1 MTTDTSKFIPADRLS
16 LEQQPIDMKAPILL
30 RPLGDDPKDK
40 RNWVLKAIER
50 TGQSLDVAITTWAFG
65 FALEDDLMW
74 NATVE
79 YKGEE
84 EARRHYDEV
93 WRRIPEKYHDAAQKV
108 FTRKSDEPPYGPVL
122 EIGADEIASRLELS
136 KEDALV
142 LWNRGFTGH
151 DHQMWRVWEDFY
163 GAREGVI
170 MYSRVWEGFALGFL
184 DVIKGVVGMQE
195 FKTTDD
201 LARLNRAYWEAIGC
215 EVEDV
220 EQTDD
225 RLVAIIKTCPYFD
238 NMVDMYGKEA
248 ASEMMKKTIGP
259 TSANYYQALMK
270 ALGLWDTFFV
280 TQDQFRSLG
289 DSRLPDGLRAPLGAA
304 AGHGRRGVVTETP
317 ETLARGRA
325 GRLGGA
331 LPGRPRARRA
341 RTGASRG
348 HGGDAARRAR
358 AGVPR
363 GGGRGRRAG
372 GGAHARR
379 PAGRGHARAPASR
392 AGALVRRARG

>member
-1 MTTDTSKFIPADRLS
+1 M
-16 LEQQPIDMKAPILL
+16 
-30 RPLGDDPKDK
+30 
-40 RNWVLKAIER
+40 
-50 TGQSLDVAITTWAFG
+50 
-65 FALEDDLMW
+65 
-74 NATVE
+74 
-79 YKGEE
+79 
-84 EARRHYDEV
+84 
-93 WRRIPEKYHDAAQKV
+93 
-108 FTRKSDEPPYGPVL
+108 FTRKSDEPPYAPAL
-122 EIGADEIASRLELS
+122 EIGADEIASRLGLS
-136 KEDALV
+136 KEDALI

-195 FKTTDD
+195 FKTTED

-215 EVEDV
+215 EVENV

-270 ALGLWDTFFV
+270 ALGP
-280 TQDQFRSLG
+280 LG
-289 DSRLPDGLRAPLGAA
+289 HVLRHAGPVPLARGLGLPDGLHAPLVEA
-304 AGHGRRGVVTETP
+304 E
-317 ETLARGRA
+317 RGRP
-325 GRLGGA
+325 GGVSEPSP
-331 LPGRPRARRA
+331 PGRPGDWAELSSWCSRPPGVPR
-341 RTGASRG
+341 ASRG

-358 AGVPR
+358 TRVPR

-372 GGAHARR
+372 GRAHARR
-379 PAGRGHARAPASR
+379 RRIEGTLVRLHPAPGIPSASR
-392 AGALVRRARG
+392 CPSSCRSGASCARGWRSRRGG